1 MDKSLLDSAVKFGI
15 ELMASEDDLAKGD
28 VKSVLSEFLSK
39 FTVSE
44 ICDSFNY
51 SVIQVLEEKRCE
63 FDEFLGVY
71 RSEVLDDNMSLFSD
85 WFIVE
90 LVSEEF
96 IGIDA
101 GGGTVK
107 CTLTNLETDIN
118 EREKFQLSK
127 LQTLISFLES
137 IGYKSKELKVEIGES
152 LESWKLPYVK
162 INLNNH
168 GKLIYFNMAYHNGT
182 FVLDSDL
189 VGASK
194 SKLQEYKV
202 NFYENRPYLYYYHLL
217 SFVEPNILVEIKDEV
232 IAYFRK
238 TYSKDE
244 FMAFT
249 LDELGEFF
257 SKDLNLVEFARY
269 VLFLDINTVFEKSH
283 QFEFAKLIWPGSDL
297 RMLENMNEVEIVEK
311 IKEIYP
317 EFLDMYNLKSNERTK
332 PVFNGYSL
340 QNFAYVLGIEGR
352 VIDKVPFWDLIE
364 KVYGLN
370 EDSLIDMGKD
380 ELLFKF
386 QGKEQFLKTPL
397 KDSKFNL
404 ESIGKGIL
412 AFANSVLSENFR
424 HFNKNCR
431 ELLAD
436 WLWPEN

>member
-1 MDKSLLDSAVKFGI
+1 MDKSLLDSAVKLGL
-15 ELMASEDDLAKGD
+15 EMMASESDLPKA
-28 VKSVLSEFLSK
+28 SVEAVLNHFL
-39 FTVSE
+39 VSE
-44 ICDSFNY
+44 ICDAFNY
-51 SVIQVLEEKRCE
+51 SVIQVLEEKRCDFE
-63 FDEFLGVY
+63 EFLGVY
-71 RSEVLDDNMSLFSD
+71 RPELLDDNVNLFSD
-85 WFIVE
+85 WFSVE
-90 LVSEEF
+90 FVNEEF
-96 IGIDA
+96 IGLEA
-101 GGGTVK
+101 GGLTVK
-107 CTLTNLETDIN
+107 VNSTNLGTDVN
-118 EREKFQLSK
+118 EQEKFQVSK
-127 LQTLISFLES
+127 LEALILFLES
-137 IGYKSKELKVEIGES
+137 IGYQSKELVVEIGES

-162 INLNNH
+162 INLKNH
-168 GKLIYFNMAYHNGT
+168 GKSIYFNVAYHNGT
-182 FVLDSDL
+182 FVVDSKLDL
-189 VGASK
+189 VSASK
-194 SKLQEYKV
+194 SKLQDFKV
-202 NFYENRPYLYYYHLL
+202 SFHENRPYLYNYHLL
-217 SFVEPNILVEIKDEV
+217 SFVEPNALVEIKDEV
-232 IAYFRK
+232 ISFFRN

-332 PVFNGYSL
+332 PIFNGYSL

-370 EDSLIDMGKD
+370 EDSLIDMGKH

-386 QGKEQFLKTPL
+386 HGKEQFLKTPL

-436 WLWPEN
+436 WLWPES